1 MNVSGIGN
9 NISSTSMAG
18 GNNIK
23 NKNVAFNGYNFG
35 PTWQKGLKFLSNMST
50 TKQTIILMIPGLT
63 INPAIDLFNK
73 NVDDETRKF
82 SACRSIAKELAGSTI
97 GVGVRALCGVGCEAL
112 LKKGHLFGKMLDKN
126 AKDYLKQV
134 KEHAG
139 IIGGVFALGA
149 LLFTDFFVD
158 IPFINLTNE
167 LLVKLFF
174 PKYAKNNKS
183 ENIKPQTE
191 EKKFQEPKE
200 NKVVI
205 DLKKDVS

>member
-1 MNVSGIGN
+1 MNVSAIGN
-9 NISSTSMAG
+9 NIPSSTVLD

-23 NKNVAFNGYNFG
+23 NRNVTFSGVNLG

-73 NVDDETRKF
+73 KVDDETRKF
-82 SACRSIAKELAGSTI
+82 SACRSIAKELAGSSI
-97 GVGVRALCGVGCEAL
+97 GVGVRALCGMGCEKL

-126 AKDYLKQV
+126 AKDYLKQL

-139 IIGGVFALGA
+139 IVGGISALGA

-158 IPFINLTNE
+158 IPFINFTNE

-174 PKYAKNNKS
+174 PKYAKNNKP
-183 ENIKPQTE
+183 ENLKQPIDD
-191 EKKFQEPKE
+191 KKIQEPKE
-200 NKVVI
+200 NKVVL